1 MTTPDHE
8 PPPMVP
14 SAKERVDAVYEAW
27 NSPDGEPDI
36 EVLHEA
42 AMEQAYCDGWN
53 AALPHELT
61 KSWREQYERFL
72 RKGQTPEAFYA
83 EICAAR
89 GDGWNAARAA
99 QDERDQIN
107 FDEGRAFERRRAS
120 NQALDELAA
129 ETERRGL
136 YPRAHRPNAGP

>member
-1 MTTPDHE
+1 MTSPDRE

-14 SAKERVDAVYEAW
+14 SARNRVVQAAGCFTLPGYPDEFCRAVDAVRLVA
-27 NSPDGEPDI
+27 
-36 EVLHEA
+36 
-42 AMEQAYCDGWN
+42 QAYRDGWN

-120 NQALDELAA
+120 NQALD
-129 ETERRGL
+129 
-136 YPRAHRPNAGP
+136 